1 MAYFMSNKELSDLIL
16 KQGQIVLPGSG
27 LHSTLC
33 VFYMDEENEPAL
45 IEDLS
50 HIDFKAFRTRI
61 VGFDDFDKG
70 SLVLR
75 LSRSDNLVKLHR
87 DIVSI
92 VLHYVSSES
101 QFGKTVGQYYLE
113 NYNPHLTISESSSDF
128 NRENNALMGKEIF
141 VSEYVLAKKEGNNWE
156 KVSFFSS
163 ME

>member
-1 MAYFMSNKELSDLIL
+1 MTYFMPNKELLDLIL
-16 KQGQIVLPGSG
+16 KQGQIVLPSSG

-33 VFYMDEENEPAL
+33 VFYMDEENELAL

-50 HIDFKAFRTRI
+50 HLDFKAFRTRSE
-61 VGFDDFDKG
+61 GFDDFDKG

-75 LSRSDNLVKLHR
+75 LSSPDDLVKLHG

-101 QFGKTVGQYYLE
+101 QFEETVRRYYLD
-113 NYNPHLTISESSSDF
+113 NYNPHLTISESSSNF
-128 NRENNALMGKEIF
+128 NREKVLIGKEIF
-141 VSEYVLAKKEGNNWE
+141 VSEYILAKKGGGNWE
-156 KVSFFSS
+156 KVRSFNS